1 MGKFPNALFVHK
13 TLYGILACK
22 LDYLGFVFE
31 NKSVHI
37 VVLYEKHTTLFI
49 ARVLKPFTVRDPFE
63 PFDSH
68 QYRFFFFLQI
78 NY

>member
-1 MGKFPNALFVHK
+1 MHKDNSLFVHK

-49 ARVLKPFTVRDPFE
+49 ARVLKPFTVRDPLN
-63 PFDSH
+63 PLTPISTD
-68 QYRFFFFLQI
+68 FFFF
-78 NY
+78 YK